1 MEKYSFCGYD
11 CEIINCRIGSFCSIA
26 NNVII
31 GGAMHPINWVSM
43 SPVFYYGRDSVKKKF
58 SEFKRDPDKET
69 VVGHDVWIGHGAHIK
84 QGVTLGTGSVVGMGS
99 VVTKDVPPYSIV
111 GGNPARVIRMR
122 FDEDVTNQLLKSEW
136 WNMSESR
143 IQELSQYIQD
153 PVEFLNQLN
162 K

>member
-1 MEKYSFCGYD
+1 M
-11 CEIINCRIGSFCSIA
+11 
-26 NNVII
+26 
-31 GGAMHPINWVSM
+31 
-43 SPVFYYGRDSVKKKF
+43 
-58 SEFKRDPDKET
+58 
-69 VVGHDVWIGHGAHIK
+69 
-84 QGVTLGTGSVVGMGS
+84 
-99 VVTKDVPPYSIV
+99 VTKDVPPYSIV

-122 FDEDVTNQLLKSEW
+122 FDEDVANQLLKSEW